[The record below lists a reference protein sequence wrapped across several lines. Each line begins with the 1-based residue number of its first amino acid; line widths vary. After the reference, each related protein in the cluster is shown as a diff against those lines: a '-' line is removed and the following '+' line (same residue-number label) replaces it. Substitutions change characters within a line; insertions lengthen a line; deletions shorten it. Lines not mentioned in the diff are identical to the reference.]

1 MTKAMLPLE
10 LSIRRLISSTQ
21 ASDALGYSRVHFNRL
36 VKAGV
41 LPKPIKISERVW
53 RWRADE
59 IAAVIERAS
68 DAREAA

>member
-1 MTKAMLPLE
+1 MTKANLPLE
-10 LSIRRLISSTQ
+10 LSTRRLISSAQ
-21 ASDALGYSRVHFNRL
+21 AADALGYSRVHFNRL

-59 IAAVIERAS
+59 ISAVIERACE
-68 DAREAA
+68 AREAA